1 MRIDEK
7 FDLDKLFF
15 TSDSHFFHDNIIK
28 YCNRPFS
35 NAIEM
40 NEALISNWN
49 SVVPEDGNV
58 FMAGDFIHTG
68 KIESV
73 QNIVDKLN
81 GRIWWILGN
90 HCYQSRHDR
99 KVVSDIVQGRQMD
112 AATVLIKNDNDQRL
126 FISHYPHLYWPRDTW
141 HLHGH
146 IHSGPNSTSSEKAPF
161 HPLRLDVGV
170 DNCEYKP
177 ISYQQVKDII
187 NKQKE
192 L

>member
-15 TSDSHFFHDNIIK
+15 SSDEHFFHDNIIK

-49 SVVPEDGNV
+49 NIVPEDGNV
-58 FMAGDFIHTG
+58 FVAGDFIHTG
-68 KIESV
+68 KIETV
-73 QNIVDKLN
+73 KNIIDRLN
-81 GRIWWILGN
+81 GKIWWILGN
-90 HCYQSRHDR
+90 HCYQSKHDR
-99 KVVSDIVQGRQMD
+99 KIISDMVDGRQMD
-112 AATVLIKNDNDQRL
+112 VATVLIKNDNDQRL

-161 HPLRLDVGV
+161 HVARYDIGC
-170 DNCEYKP
+170 DNNQYKP
-177 ISYQQVKDII
+177 ISYQEVKDII

>member
-15 TSDSHFFHDNIIK
+15 SSDEHFFHDNIIK
-28 YCNRPFS
+28 YCNRPFH
-35 NAIEM
+35 NATEM

-49 SVVPEDGNV
+49 NVVPEDGNV

-68 KIESV
+68 RIETV
-73 QNIVDKLN
+73 QNIIDRLN
-81 GRIWWILGN
+81 GKIWWILGN
-90 HCYQSRHDR
+90 HCYQSKHDR
-99 KVVSDIVQGRQMD
+99 KIISDMVDGRQMD
-112 AATVLIKNDNDQRL
+112 VATVLIKNDNDQRL
-126 FISHYPHLYWPRDTW
+126 FISHYPHLYWTRDTW

-161 HPLRLDVGV
+161 HATRYDIGC
-170 DNCEYKP
+170 DNNLYKP
-177 ISYQQVKDII
+177 ISYQEVKDII